1 VEAEYESFND
11 LLLTIEASLH
21 GFIDDTKKMMKIDKK
36 HRDDYADL
44 IIMLDGW
51 IEAIKE
57 LYEDVGEE
65 IEEY

>member
-11 LLLTIEASLH
+11 LLLTIESSLH
-21 GFIDDTKKMMKIDKK
+21 GFIDDAKKMMRIDKK

-57 LYEDVGEE
+57 LYDDVGEE